1 MNLKKSRP
9 IAFLLLFMAFA
20 ISSKGQESFNKIS
33 VSSGLAGST
42 LKDKVISTYIYKKK
56 GIPVIG
62 EYSYKGY
69 KSFLGLRLYF
79 LKSKLKTDENKGF
92 SYSGDLGT
100 FIPDKV
106 NGLNQNQVNFLMFQT
121 RAYYLAR
128 IHIDD
133 RFSLGLGGFAQ
144 YDIINKKFLVLDYEN
159 KLKER
164 LQELTPARLLLLTD
178 EEMRAC
184 YVSRQK
190 NSYLKYLAEAILSG
204 HLNLEALQDMPD
216 DEVRARL
223 TALKG
228 IGNWT
233 ADIYLIFVLQ
243 HPDVFPIGDLAAV
256 NALKRVKN
264 LPSDTTREQV
274 LDVAAQWLPY
284 RTIAT
289 MLLWHY
295 YLSAPKKAPK

>member
-1 MNLKKSRP
+1 MNNKFTRDSFHSFCDKLIATDTDLAAILNTYGYPPFWNRP
-9 IAFLLLFMAFA
+9 NTFETLVHIILE
-20 ISSKGQESFNKIS
+20 QQ
-33 VSSGLAGST
+33 VSLASA
-42 LKDKVISTYIYKKK
+42 LSA
-56 GIPVIG
+56 
-62 EYSYKGY
+62 
-69 KSFLGLRLYF
+69 L
-79 LKSKLKTDENKGF
+79 
-92 SYSGDLGT
+92 
-100 FIPDKV
+100 
-106 NGLNQNQVNFLMFQT
+106 
-121 RAYYLAR
+121 
-128 IHIDD
+128 
-133 RFSLGLGGFAQ
+133 
-144 YDIINKKFLVLDYEN
+144 N
-159 KLKER
+159 KLKDR

-204 HLNLEALQDMPD
+204 QLNLEALQDMPD

-264 LPSDTTREQV
+264 LPANTTREQV
-274 LDVAAQWLPY
+274 LEVAGHWQPY

-289 MLLWHY
+289 MLLWHF
-295 YLSAPKKAPK
+295 YLSAPKKTAK